1 MTRRGAS
8 TTPSGVASLSVNF
21 RVWVAFWLAAAFWG
35 TSFLWIKL
43 GVENWDPL
51 SLVAYRLAV
60 ACGFFGAYLAITRP
74 KFKFNRR
81 RLWVLPVVAFLNPYF
96 PFLLITWAE
105 VHIESGVAS
114 ILNATVP
121 LFMLGLT
128 PLFLPSEKP
137 TLTTF
142 LGISIGFLGVAL
154 LFYNPGATAGT
165 SYLGYGAVLLASFLY
180 AISAILMRRYPLDV
194 PSTVQAAAM
203 NGTACVFVWMHAW
216 VSGATTAP
224 STAVQLGSVVW
235 LGAFGSFAAYSCA
248 MYVLHNRGAVQT
260 TLINFAYPLIGLC
273 LGILFLGES
282 FQWRL
287 VIGGALIL
295 GGIGLVQIPVKKLF
309 ALSTKIKK
317 RLALK

>member
-1 MTRRGAS
+1 M
-8 TTPSGVASLSVNF
+8 PSLSINA

-51 SLVAYRLAV
+51 SLVAYRLSV
-60 ACGFFGAYLAITRP
+60 ACAFFGAYLAVTRP
-74 KFKFNRR
+74 KFHWNPR
-81 RLWVLPVVAFLNPYF
+81 RLWVLPVVAFLNPYL

-154 LFYNPGATAGT
+154 LFYNPAASVSV
-165 SYLGYGAVLLASFLY
+165 SYAGYGAVLLASFLY
-180 AISAILMRRYPLDV
+180 AISAILMRRYPMDV
-194 PSTVQAAAM
+194 PPTVQAAAM
-203 NGTACVFVWMHAW
+203 NGTACVFVWAHAL
-216 VSGATTAP
+216 VSGATRAP
-224 STAVQLGSVVW
+224 STSVELVSVLW

-248 MYVLHNRGAVQT
+248 MYVLHKRGAVQT

-273 LGILFLGES
+273 LGILFLGEA

-287 VIGGALIL
+287 VFGGALIL

-309 ALSTKIKK
+309 AFAAKLK
-317 RLALK
+317 RKPVGK